1 MARSFQMLRRCGG
14 MSVRENPRMG
24 ACRRRADKAGVAG
37 DLEGVHAR
45 FPRLRE
51 RRGVNSGARR
61 GRGRQMLSV
70 GRGLMSRPR
79 MLRLAEPPAAL
90 APRGVEE
97 IAEAMRGLRALGLAL
112 LVEQTGG
119 MALGVAE
126 RLHLIRGGRLAS
138 EKAVDDGAGIDEPRD
153 F

>member
-1 MARSFQMLRRCGG
+1 MKFTLGWLKQHLDTEAS
-14 MSVRENPRMG
+14 
-24 ACRRRADKAGVAG
+24 
-37 DLEGVHAR
+37 
-45 FPRLRE
+45 
-51 RRGVNSGARR
+51 
-61 GRGRQMLSV
+61 
-70 GRGLMSRPR
+70 
-79 MLRLAEPPAAL
+79 
-90 APRGVEE
+90 VEE